1 MFEET
6 VSERFLQWMFIN
18 QMDIVSFSDESKDGA
33 QRAFL

>member
-1 MFEET
+1 
-6 VSERFLQWMFIN
+6 LQWMFIN